1 MIRKALVSSS
11 IIKILKTL
19 KYLEITPYKR
29 KYLYREGY
37 DNNNYTS
44 YRNGKDYGQIY
55 VPTVDEVIDWLRR
68 KYNIVIYN
76 SIEPFVDPAA
86 KKPRILYRYS
96 VKKCNLRDGWNGR
109 KYIGESKL
117 VENIYSAKRQAIM
130 LAIRYIKSQKN
141 DKRRST
147 LDEQNKTSRN

>member
-1 MIRKALVSSS
+1 MIRKALVSQT
-11 IIKILKTL
+11 IALNLAKLGFRENCTWIKRRGSAIG
-19 KYLEITPYKR
+19 IKR
-29 KYLYREGY
+29 KQLRYP
-37 DNNNYTS
+37 S
-44 YRNGKDYGQIY
+44 
-55 VPTVDEVIDWLRR
+55 VDEAIDWLRR

-76 SIEPFVDPAA
+76 AIEPFVDPTA

-130 LAIRYIKSQKN
+130 IAIRYIKSQKYG
-141 DKRRST
+141 
-147 LDEQNKTSRN
+147 KTHNTHNE

>member
-1 MIRKALVSSS
+1 MIKKALVSPRIAKNLDSLGFTTNVAIRKPERS
-11 IIKILKTL
+11 LGGKLKWIL
-19 KYLEITPYKR
+19 YP
-29 KYLYREGY
+29 
-37 DNNNYTS
+37 D
-44 YRNGKDYGQIY
+44 
-55 VPTVDEVIDWLRR
+55 VDDAIDWLRR

-130 LAIRYIKSQKN
+130 IALRYIKSQK
-141 DKRRST
+141 DG
-147 LDEQNKTSRN
+147 KTYNTHNE

>member
-1 MIRKALVSSS
+1 MIRKALVSPA
-11 IIKILKTL
+11 IIIAL
-19 KYLEITPYKR
+19 YKLGFDEESDDVYSFT
-29 KYLYREGY
+29 KLGGEKELLWQP
-37 DNNNYTS
+37 N
-44 YRNGKDYGQIY
+44 
-55 VPTVDEVIDWLRR
+55 VDHVIDWLRR

-76 SIEPFVDPAA
+76 AIEPFVDPTA

-130 LAIRYIKSQKN
+130 IALRYIKSQK
-141 DKRRST
+141 K
-147 LDEQNKTSRN
+147 

>member
-1 MIRKALVSSS
+1 MIRKTLVSRT
-11 IIKILKTL
+11 IAAALKKLGFHEHCTYKMAVKIN
-19 KYLEITPYKR
+19 IGGTPEFAYF
-29 KYLYREGY
+29 
-37 DNNNYTS
+37 
-44 YRNGKDYGQIY
+44 
-55 VPTVDEVIDWLRR
+55 PTVDEAIDWLRR

-76 SIEPFVDPAA
+76 AIEPFVDPTA

-141 DKRRST
+141 DKRSST
-147 LDEQNKTSRN
+147 LDEQHKTSRN

>member
-1 MIRKALVSSS
+1 MKKDLCS
-11 IIKILKTL
+11 ITISRNLKELGFKGLTHYYYSNEYKTL
-19 KYLEITPYKR
+19 RHDEILRTIK
-29 KYLYREGY
+29 
-37 DNNNYTS
+37 NW
-44 YRNGKDYGQIY
+44 NGHFYGQVLNLTS
-55 VPTVDEVIDWLRR
+55 VPTVDQAIDWLRR

-76 SIEPFVDPAA
+76 AIEPFVDPI

-130 LAIRYIKSQKN
+130 LAIRYIKSQK
-141 DKRRST
+141 DGKTHST
-147 LDEQNKTSRN
+147 HNE